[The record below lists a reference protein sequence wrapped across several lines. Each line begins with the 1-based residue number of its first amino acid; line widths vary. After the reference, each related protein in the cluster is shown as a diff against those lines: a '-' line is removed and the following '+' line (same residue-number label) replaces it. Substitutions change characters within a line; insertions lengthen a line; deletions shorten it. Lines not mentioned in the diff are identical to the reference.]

1 MSIAQE
7 PSLKDRKTL
16 FKLLLPYTYLCQM
29 IAMLDRMHI
38 CNSFGS
44 ACGADVLAGRKTVGT
59 ISGKVAFGGQGA
71 SRGFLR
77 RYTGYV
83 EQNGASGSSDL
94 RARHQC

>member
-1 MSIAQE
+1 
-7 PSLKDRKTL
+7 
-16 FKLLLPYTYLCQM
+16 M